1 MEYKVLIS
9 LGSNKGVREK
19 NIEKAIVLIQ
29 KDLGGLL
36 AVSPLY
42 ETPSWGYDDYPYLNN
57 AICLVTELSPLEMM
71 DALLEIELE
80 LGRKRTE
87 IQNYQAR
94 TIDLDIVLIE
104 GVVVDHPKLQVPHP
118 RMNLRKFVLQP
129 LTDIAPDW
137 IHETE
142 RTSISDLLLKCE
154 DETDVKYYGKVS
166 LHCS

>member
-29 KDLGGLL
+29 KDLGEIL
-36 AVSPLY
+36 AVSSLY
-42 ETPSWGYDDYPYLNN
+42 ETPSWGYDDNPYLNN
-57 AICLVTELSPLEMM
+57 AICLVTELSPLEMINT
-71 DALLEIELE
+71 LLKIELQ

-87 IQNYQAR
+87 ILNYQAR

-104 GVVVDHPKLQVPHP
+104 GVVIDHPKIQVPHP

-142 RTSISDLLLKCE
+142 LIRVSDLLSKCE
-154 DETDVKYYGKVS
+154 DESEIKYYGKI
-166 LHCS
+166 LLQRR